1 VGVRLEM
8 LRRVIDDYNTPK
20 SGLLCNL
27 PWSWRREVEAAVREL
42 MGSEGRGAE
51 ARRKAA
57 QWKEKGISVFLQ
69 HI

>member
-1 VGVRLEM
+1 VV
-8 LRRVIDDYNTPK
+8 
-20 SGLLCNL
+20 
-27 PWSWRREVEAAVREL
+27 WRREVEAAVREL

-51 ARRKAA
+51 DRRKAA